1 MPAVNRH
8 PQAEQLSSQW
18 HQDAAVGDERLLR
31 EQICAVEQQEQRQ
44 QLCACL
50 RLRYSHHSNDNGR
63 VAASPI
69 LPIKN
74 KEDETTRHDRG
85 CDARIL
91 RVPAHQAKDG
101 VSDRV

>member
-1 MPAVNRH
+1 MPAVNRYS
-8 PQAEQLSSQW
+8 QAEQLSSQW
-18 HQDAAVGDERLLR
+18 HQDAAVGVGRLLR

-50 RLRYSHHSNDNGR
+50 RLRYSHQGNDNGR
-63 VAASPI
+63 VASSTI

-74 KEDETTRHDRG
+74 KADETTRHDRG

-91 RVPAHQAKDG
+91 RVPVHQAQD
-101 VSDRV
+101 SITD